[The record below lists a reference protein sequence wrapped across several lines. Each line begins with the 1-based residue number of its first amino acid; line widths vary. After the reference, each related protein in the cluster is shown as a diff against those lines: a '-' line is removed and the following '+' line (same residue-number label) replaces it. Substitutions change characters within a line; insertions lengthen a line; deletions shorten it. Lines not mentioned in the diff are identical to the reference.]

1 MDNAEENTHNNTPKV
16 ITIGTFDGIHVGH
29 RKIINRLV
37 ASAQNLKLESAV
49 LTFFPHPRMVL
60 QKEVGIKL
68 INTIE
73 ERKEIL
79 LNSGIDHLFVHPF
92 TKEFSRMS
100 AQEYIEQILVK
111 QLNAKKVIIGYDH
124 RFGRNRNADIED
136 LKRYGKKYGFKVE
149 EISKEDVDEVAVS
162 STKIRLALEEG
173 EIIKANTYLGSEF
186 ILTGTIVKGKG
197 LGKGMGFPTANLKV
211 EEEYK
216 LIPKT
221 GVYVVKANIENEEVF
236 GIMNIGFNPTVGG
249 SEKTI
254 ETFFFNLDKNL
265 YSQKLQIKLLK
276 RVREEKK
283 FGNVEQLIAAMKED
297 QNFALQYIKQF

>member
-1 MDNAEENTHNNTPKV
+1 
-16 ITIGTFDGIHVGH
+16 
-29 RKIINRLV
+29 
-37 ASAQNLKLESAV
+37 
-49 LTFFPHPRMVL
+49 MVL